1 MATQTDNTR
10 GRLTS
15 YFRGVR
21 AEMRKVVWPSGKELL
36 NHTGIVIA
44 ISLIVSVIV
53 YLLDLGIHGVLQ
65 LFL

>member
-1 MATQTDNTR
+1 MAAQTESKK
-10 GRLTS
+10 GKLSS

-21 AEMRKVVWPSGKELL
+21 SETRKVIWPNRKELL

-44 ISLIVSVIV
+44 ISAIVSIIV

-65 LFL
+65 LFI